1 MLDNVAVMYDKHP
14 CHFDEEACH
23 EEDRST
29 HPATRAQKLAIG
41 MAASSGSLVVAT
53 SAAREMGGP
62 LLAVGLA
69 LGLAVLWAILF
80 LVLRERP
87 SKNAKTSA
95 TTEQDGAV
103 EALAAL

>member
-1 MLDNVAVMYDKHP
+1 MKKNAQ
-14 CHFDEEACH
+14 
-23 EEDRST
+23 RT
-29 HPATRAQKLAIG
+29 PATRAQKLAIG

-69 LGLAVLWAILF
+69 LGIATLWAILF

-87 SKNAKTSA
+87 SKGPKDTAK
-95 TTEQDGAV
+95 TEQDGAV
-103 EALAAL
+103 EALAGL

>member
-1 MLDNVAVMYDKHP
+1 MKKNAQ
-14 CHFDEEACH
+14 
-23 EEDRST
+23 RT
-29 HPATRAQKLAIG
+29 PATRAQKLAIG
-41 MAASSGSLVVAT
+41 MAASSGSLVVAI

-69 LGLAVLWAILF
+69 LAIAALWATLF

-87 SKNAKTSA
+87 SKGPNDSSK
-95 TTEQDGAV
+95 TEQDGAV

>member
-1 MLDNVAVMYDKHP
+1 MKKTDQRA
-14 CHFDEEACH
+14 
-23 EEDRST
+23 
-29 HPATRAQKLAIG
+29 PATRAQKLAIG

-53 SAAREMGGP
+53 SAAHQLGGP
-62 LLAVGLA
+62 LVAVGFA
-69 LGLAVLWAILF
+69 LGLATLWAILF

-87 SKNAKTSA
+87 SKNIKAPA

>member
-1 MLDNVAVMYDKHP
+1 MKKIAQ
-14 CHFDEEACH
+14 
-23 EEDRST
+23 RT
-29 HPATRAQKLAIG
+29 PATRTQKLAIG

-53 SAAREMGGP
+53 IAARDMGGP

-80 LVLRERP
+80 LALRERP
-87 SKNAKTSA
+87 SKNAKAPA

-103 EALAAL
+103 ESLAAL